1 MACNGRVTVAMS
13 HFDRI
18 KRFAQRSDLV
28 NLDQDRVGATLRD
41 TFREELNIGHEKIVA
56 HQLAT
61 VADALGEFLP
71 ALPIVFAHTVLD
83 RVDRI
88 FADQLLEISDLLV
101 CRTLLALGALELG
114 IIIDAVLVKL

>member
-1 MACNGRVTVAMS
+1 M
-13 HFDRI
+13 
-18 KRFAQRSDLV
+18 
-28 NLDQDRVGATLRD
+28 RD
-41 TFREELNIGHEKIVA
+41 SLGEELNVSHEKVVA

-61 VADALGEFLP
+61 AADALGELLP
-71 ALPIVFAHTVLD
+71 ALPVVLAHTVLD